1 MGRGRQAKHGAPPSR
16 SRRALS
22 ALVTVL
28 VVAVGAAAIGIF
40 VLNRPSGATAD
51 GDTELTAQVNLG
63 LAAPTGVPTGPES
76 VDPASG
82 LGPKMLATPAGPRF
96 PSDTPVFLLG
106 DSLAV
111 GIADLLTTAEPN
123 RSVTVDALEGRSAT
137 TQDQL
142 LMYSAATTPPIWVVS
157 LGTNDAPEEFPAAA
171 RELITLAG
179 PSRCVLWFDVHRA
192 STQDQ
197 INATLGRLAQLHP
210 NLHLLQWNDLANANP
225 LWFGSDGI
233 HPAQEGYVSRTTLA
247 ADGLAGFCT
256 AEQ

>member
-1 MGRGRQAKHGAPPSR
+1 MG
-16 SRRALS
+16 
-22 ALVTVL
+22 L
-28 VVAVGAAAIGIF
+28 VVALGVAAVGVF
-40 VLNRPSGATAD
+40 VLNRTSGAATH
-51 GDTELTAQVNLG
+51 GDTELAAQVNLG
-63 LAAPTGVPTGPES
+63 LAAPTAVPTGPES

-82 LGPKMLATPAGPRF
+82 LGPTMLATPAGPRF

-111 GIADLLTTAEPN
+111 GIADLLTAAEPN
-123 RSVTVDALEGRSAT
+123 RSVTVDALEGRSTT

-142 LMYSAATTPPIWVVS
+142 LTYSAATTAPIWVVS

-171 RELITLAG
+171 RELLTLAG

-192 STQDQ
+192 STQDG
-197 INATLGRLAQLHP
+197 INATLQRLAQQHP

-225 LWFGSDGI
+225 LWFGPDGI
-233 HPAQEGYVSRTTLA
+233 HPAQEGYVARTTLA
-247 ADGLAGFCT
+247 TDGLAGSCT